1 VAAVLLG
8 LFTVTSLQLWQGA
21 LATVQQGQRQGL
33 LLTWMERQL
42 DRDEGLL
49 RRAALA
55 FPANCADP
63 QQRWQRLEAL
73 GQLVTAAGML
83 PGPEPLL
90 QAQQRQRSVQNGA
103 DSLLLRLN
111 DQGETTVRERRFSL
125 EGLGV
130 CLALAQP

>member
-1 VAAVLLG
+1 
-8 LFTVTSLQLWQGA
+8 
-21 LATVQQGQRQGL
+21 
-33 LLTWMERQL
+33 
-42 DRDEGLL
+42 
-49 RRAALA
+49 
-55 FPANCADP
+55 
-63 QQRWQRLEAL
+63 
-73 GQLVTAAGML
+73 ML
-83 PGPEPLL
+83 PGTEPLL